1 MRLDVGTYFTSE
13 SDSCIVEASLIAPN
27 YESFRSGT
35 ASKVLGGATV
45 PPLKGFF
52 MAIYSKTGM
61 VAVKQQRKAR
71 AAKAKK
77 TLAKLA
83 ESSPVIQALI
93 NKKASQIAWAM
104 QKKSPKKKTQFEP
117 PPAYFFGMG
126 KDFYKTREWR
136 DVRYK
141 ALVKFGKKCQACG
154 ETSGYIH
161 VDHILPRSKHPEREL
176 DIENLQVLCEACNIG
191 KSNTDTTDWRYK

>member
-1 MRLDVGTYFTSE
+1 
-13 SDSCIVEASLIAPN
+13 
-27 YESFRSGT
+27 
-35 ASKVLGGATV
+35 
-45 PPLKGFF
+45 
-52 MAIYSKTGM
+52 
-61 VAVKQQRKAR
+61 
-71 AAKAKK
+71 
-77 TLAKLA
+77 
-83 ESSPVIQALI
+83 
-93 NKKASQIAWAM
+93 M
-104 QKKSPKKKTQFEP
+104 QKKSPKKKVEFLP
-117 PPAYFFGMG
+117 PPIYSFGMG

>member
-1 MRLDVGTYFTSE
+1 MGIYLYSQ
-13 SDSCIVEASLIAPN
+13 
-27 YESFRSGT
+27 
-35 ASKVLGGATV
+35 K
-45 PPLKGFF
+45 
-52 MAIYSKTGM
+52 AID
-61 VAVKQQRKAR
+61 AHKQKRKKD

-104 QKKSPKKKTQFEP
+104 QKKAVKKAPVFEP
-117 PPAYFFGMG
+117 PPAYVPGMW

-161 VDHILPRSKHPEREL
+161 VDHILPRSKHPGREL
-176 DIENLQVLCEACNIG
+176 DINNLQVLCEACNIG
-191 KSNTDTTDWRYK
+191 KSNTDTTDWRDK

>member
-1 MRLDVGTYFTSE
+1 MGIYLYSQ
-13 SDSCIVEASLIAPN
+13 
-27 YESFRSGT
+27 
-35 ASKVLGGATV
+35 K
-45 PPLKGFF
+45 
-52 MAIYSKTGM
+52 AID
-61 VAVKQQRKAR
+61 AHKQKRKKD

-104 QKKSPKKKTQFEP
+104 QKKVVKKAPVFEP
-117 PPAYFFGMG
+117 PPAYVPGMW
-126 KDFYKTREWR
+126 KEFYKTREWR

-161 VDHILPRSKHPEREL
+161 VDHILPRSKYPDREL
-176 DIENLQVLCEACNIG
+176 DINNLQVLCEACNIG
-191 KSNTDTTDWRYK
+191 KSNTDTTDWRDK

>member
-1 MRLDVGTYFTSE
+1 MG
-13 SDSCIVEASLIAPN
+13 
-27 YESFRSGT
+27 
-35 ASKVLGGATV
+35 
-45 PPLKGFF
+45 
-52 MAIYSKTGM
+52 IYLYSQKSID
-61 VAVKQQRKAR
+61 AYKKKRKQD

-104 QKKSPKKKTQFEP
+104 QKKSPKKKQFEP
-117 PPAYFFGMG
+117 PVVYFFGMG

-136 DVRYK
+136 EVRYK

-154 ETSGYIH
+154 ESGGFIH
-161 VDHILPRSKHPEREL
+161 VDHIKPRSRFPALEL

-191 KSNTDTTDWRYK
+191 KSNTDTTDWRDK

>member
-1 MRLDVGTYFTSE
+1 
-13 SDSCIVEASLIAPN
+13 
-27 YESFRSGT
+27 
-35 ASKVLGGATV
+35 
-45 PPLKGFF
+45 

-61 VAVKQQRKAR
+61 AAVKQQRKSR

-104 QKKSPKKKTQFEP
+104 QKKSPKKKQFEP
-117 PPAYFFGMG
+117 PPVYFFGMG

-136 DVRYK
+136 EVRYK

-154 ETSGYIH
+154 ESGGFIH
-161 VDHILPRSKHPEREL
+161 VDHIKPRSRFPALEL

-191 KSNTDTTDWRYK
+191 KSNTDTTDWRDK

>member
-1 MRLDVGTYFTSE
+1 MAKFCRSTLVLMYWQKSRNPLNLNGFT
-13 SDSCIVEASLIAPN
+13 L
-27 YESFRSGT
+27 
-35 ASKVLGGATV
+35 VLNSQKSIDAY
-45 PPLKGFF
+45 K
-52 MAIYSKTGM
+52 K
-61 VAVKQQRKAR
+61 KRKR
-71 AAKAKK
+71 DAAKAKK
-77 TLAKLA
+77 TLDKLA

-93 NKKASQIAWAM
+93 KKKASQIAWAM
-104 QKKSPKKKTQFEP
+104 QKKSPKKKVEFLP
-117 PPAYFFGMG
+117 PPVYFFGMG

-154 ETSGYIH
+154 ETSGFIH
-161 VDHILPRSKHPEREL
+161 VDHILPRSKHPKLEL

>member
-1 MRLDVGTYFTSE
+1 
-13 SDSCIVEASLIAPN
+13 VEASLIAPD
-27 YESFRSGT
+27 YEPFRSGT
-35 ASKVLGGATV
+35 ALRILGGATV
-45 PPLKGFF
+45 LLLKGFF
-52 MAIYSKTGM
+52 MGIYLYSQKAIDAYK
-61 VAVKQQRKAR
+61 KKRKR
-71 AAKAKK
+71 DAAKAKK
-77 TLAKLA
+77 TLDKLA

-93 NKKASQIAWAM
+93 KKKASQIAWAM
-104 QKKSPKKKTQFEP
+104 QKKSPKKKVQFEP
-117 PPAYFFGMG
+117 PPVYVFGMG

-141 ALVKFGKKCQACG
+141 ALVMFGKKCQACG

-161 VDHILPRSKHPEREL
+161 VDHILPRSKYPEREL

>member
-1 MRLDVGTYFTSE
+1 MGIYLYSQ
-13 SDSCIVEASLIAPN
+13 
-27 YESFRSGT
+27 
-35 ASKVLGGATV
+35 K
-45 PPLKGFF
+45 
-52 MAIYSKTGM
+52 AID
-61 VAVKQQRKAR
+61 AHKQKRKR
-71 AAKAKK
+71 DAAKAKK

-104 QKKSPKKKTQFEP
+104 QKKVVKKAPVFEP
-117 PPAYFFGMG
+117 PPAYVPGMW
-126 KDFYKTREWR
+126 KEFYKTREWR

-161 VDHILPRSKHPEREL
+161 VDHILPRSKHPDREL
-176 DIENLQVLCEACNIG
+176 DINNLQVLCEACNIG
-191 KSNTDTTDWRYK
+191 KSNTDTTDWRDK

>member
-1 MRLDVGTYFTSE
+1 MG
-13 SDSCIVEASLIAPN
+13 
-27 YESFRSGT
+27 
-35 ASKVLGGATV
+35 
-45 PPLKGFF
+45 
-52 MAIYSKTGM
+52 IYLYSQKSID
-61 VAVKQQRKAR
+61 AYKKKRKR
-71 AAKAKK
+71 DAAKAKK
-77 TLAKLA
+77 TLDKLA

-93 NKKASQIAWAM
+93 KKKASQIAWAM
-104 QKKSPKKKTQFEP
+104 QKKSPNKKKVEFLP
-117 PPAYFFGMG
+117 PPVYFFGMG

-154 ETSGYIH
+154 ETSGFIH
-161 VDHILPRSKHPEREL
+161 VDHILPRSKHPKLEL

>member
-1 MRLDVGTYFTSE
+1 
-13 SDSCIVEASLIAPN
+13 
-27 YESFRSGT
+27 
-35 ASKVLGGATV
+35 
-45 PPLKGFF
+45 

-61 VAVKQQRKAR
+61 VAVKQQRKSR

-104 QKKSPKKKTQFEP
+104 QKKSPKKKVQFEP
-117 PPAYFFGMG
+117 PPIYFFGMG

-136 DVRYK
+136 S
-141 ALVKFGKKCQACG
+141 LV
-154 ETSGYIH
+154 
-161 VDHILPRSKHPEREL
+161 
-176 DIENLQVLCEACNIG
+176 
-191 KSNTDTTDWRYK
+191 

>member
-1 MRLDVGTYFTSE
+1 
-13 SDSCIVEASLIAPN
+13 
-27 YESFRSGT
+27 
-35 ASKVLGGATV
+35 
-45 PPLKGFF
+45 

-61 VAVKQQRKAR
+61 AAVKQQRKAR

-104 QKKSPKKKTQFEP
+104 QKKSPKKKVQFEP

-161 VDHILPRSKHPEREL
+161 VDHILPRSKHPKLEL

>member
-1 MRLDVGTYFTSE
+1 
-13 SDSCIVEASLIAPN
+13 
-27 YESFRSGT
+27 
-35 ASKVLGGATV
+35 
-45 PPLKGFF
+45 

-61 VAVKQQRKAR
+61 AAVKQQRKSR

-104 QKKSPKKKTQFEP
+104 QKKSPKKKVQFAP
-117 PPAYFFGMG
+117 PPVYFFGMG

-136 DVRYK
+136 EVRYK

-154 ETSGYIH
+154 ESGGFIH
-161 VDHILPRSKHPEREL
+161 VDHIKPRSRFPAL
-176 DIENLQVLCEACNIG
+176 DLHIENLQALCEACNIG
-191 KSNTDTTDWRYK
+191 KSNTDTTDWRDK

>member
-1 MRLDVGTYFTSE
+1 MG
-13 SDSCIVEASLIAPN
+13 
-27 YESFRSGT
+27 
-35 ASKVLGGATV
+35 
-45 PPLKGFF
+45 
-52 MAIYSKTGM
+52 IYLYSQK
-61 VAVKQQRKAR
+61 AVDAYKKKRKKDAE
-71 AAKAKK
+71 KAKK

-104 QKKSPKKKTQFEP
+104 QKKSVKKVSLFKS
-117 PPAYFFGMG
+117 PPAYVFDMG
-126 KDFYKTREWR
+126 KEFYKTREWR
-136 DVRYK
+136 EVRYK

-176 DIENLQVLCEACNIG
+176 DINNLQVLCEACNIG
-191 KSNTDTTDWRYK
+191 KSNTDTTDWRDK